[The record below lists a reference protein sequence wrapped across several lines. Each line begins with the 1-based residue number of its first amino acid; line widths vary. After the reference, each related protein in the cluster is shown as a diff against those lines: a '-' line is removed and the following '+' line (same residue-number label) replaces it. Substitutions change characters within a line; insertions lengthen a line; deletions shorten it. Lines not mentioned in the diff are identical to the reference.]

1 MLASSCMFELF
12 FMIILN
18 RFTTNLEGI
27 QGTIK
32 ESNEDFVVKEL
43 YDNGKPVEL
52 IKEISESMYR
62 FQSQIFFLFLEQ
74 NDIYLLSR
82 RFGT

>member
-43 YDNGKPVEL
+43 YDNGEPVEL
-52 IKEISESMYR
+52 IKEISQSMYR
-62 FQSQIFFLFLEQ
+62 SQSQIFFLSLEQ

>member
-1 MLASSCMFELF
+1 MFELF

-52 IKEISESMYR
+52 IKEIRQSMYR

>member
-12 FMIILN
+12 FVVVLN

-43 YDNGKPVEL
+43 YDNGEPVEL
-52 IKEISESMYR
+52 IKEISQSMYR

>member
-1 MLASSCMFELF
+1 MFELF
-12 FMIILN
+12 FVVVLN

-43 YDNGKPVEL
+43 YDNGEPVEL
-52 IKEISESMYR
+52 IKEISQSMYR

>member
-12 FMIILN
+12 FVVVLN

-43 YDNGKPVEL
+43 YDNGEPVEL

>member
-43 YDNGKPVEL
+43 YDNGEPVEL
-52 IKEISESMYR
+52 IKEISQSMYR

>member
-43 YDNGKPVEL
+43 YDNEKPVEL

>member
-1 MLASSCMFELF
+1 MFELF

-18 RFTTNLEGI
+18 RFTTNFEGI

-52 IKEISESMYR
+52 IKEIRQSMYR

>member
-12 FMIILN
+12 FVVVLN
-18 RFTTNLEGI
+18 RYTTNLEGI

-43 YDNGKPVEL
+43 YDNGEPVEL
-52 IKEISESMYR
+52 IKEISQSMYS
-62 FQSQIFFLFLEQ
+62 FHSQIFFLFLEQ